1 LAVSDQRKFRISLW
15 EINTTSGSTGG
26 WRGAQKAVVFDA
38 YNIGVEEYANDSGSA
53 YWTLINTHP
62 QIAEF
67 LPLKRHYEISRWS
80 GDRARWEFVA
90 AGILDD
96 YTSGEYETSFSG
108 LDYKSILN
116 QLFTPLV
123 DMTVQNNSPLNPNAT
138 SISQGSLS
146 ANTATNMINSAD
158 VSVSSLTL
166 TPSVSYEYYDVGTPV
181 VRARTNAVTVSWTAS
196 WNGTTTG
203 FPAGAIGIN
212 YYLYASPPALKD
224 SGDPPFGKTGLIAAI
239 SSQSLSATGVNRFK
253 FGTRSVTFLGTD
265 FYTFWNDSFYN
276 GKDIIDPDGTNVGP
290 PTSAIAELATDT
302 TVDYYGTVVA
312 APLRKGVS
320 YSFQVYGAV
329 VRTTPAATYRS
340 FPPSQTFSSDL
351 VTEVY
356 PQVTFGQENNNA
368 QSLIANI
375 YQQAVTSDSY
385 GRLRNTSFRTLTVIN
400 SGSTATTH
408 RNFSAGE
415 PVLDRIGNVADLE
428 MGAKTTGGKVVFGIS
443 KPINGNS
450 YTGGFTLNMNVSS
463 AASSAVH
470 LRYPENIKT
479 FNYAPGFA
487 RVRNDITIIPSTPY
501 LSGTGGQ
508 ISNGVSITGAQ
519 VVDSSTISVYGRI
532 PAVVQRSGLV
542 DSSAATNEANR
553 LLRTS
558 NPSNSKQ
565 VGLSVTVDA
574 IDLWNGWDVGDSIRV
589 TIKRGITDIDEAF
602 VISGVRWFGEGD
614 GHERVELE
622 LVQGTAFGA
631 QYAAPGGAPVATPSG
646 K

>member
-1 LAVSDQRKFRISLW
+1 MSEQKKFRVTLYAID
-15 EINTTSGSTGG
+15 TTSGSAGG

-38 YNIGVEEYANDSGSA
+38 TNIGVEEFANDTGSA

-67 LPLKRHYEISRWS
+67 VPLERHYEISRWS
-80 GDRARWEFVA
+80 SARSRWEFVA

-108 LDYKSILN
+108 LDYKAVLN

-123 DMTVQNNSPLNPNAT
+123 DMTVQNNSPLNPDLG
-138 SISQGSLS
+138 SIDPGTIGLTTT
-146 ANTATNMINSAD
+146 TARINSSEI
-158 VSVSSLTL
+158 SVSPLTV
-166 TPSVSYEYYDVGTPV
+166 TPYLNFEYVDTAGPA
-181 VRARTNAVTVSWTAS
+181 VRAQTEAVEVSWTAS
-196 WNGTTTG
+196 WTGTTTG
-203 FPAGAIGIN
+203 WPAGQIGIN
-212 YYLYASPPALKD
+212 YYLYVSPTAEKD
-224 SGDPPFGKTGLIAAI
+224 SGPPPLGSKGLIAQI
-239 SSQSLSATGVNRFK
+239 SSQSISATGVNRFK
-253 FGTRSVTFLGTD
+253 WASRSVVLVGAHFQ
-265 FYTFWNDSFYN
+265 TFWNNALYN
-276 GKDIIDPDGTNVGP
+276 SIDIIDPDGNNVGP
-290 PTSAIAELATDT
+290 PLGDPISSLATNL
-302 TVDYYGTVVA
+302 TVSYFGEFVA

-320 YSFQVYGAV
+320 YSFQVYAAV

-340 FPPSQTFSSDL
+340 YPPSQTLAADL
-351 VTEVY
+351 TPTY
-356 PQVTFGQENNNA
+356 PQVTLGQENNNA
-368 QSLIANI
+368 QSIIANI

-385 GRLRNTSFRTLTVIN
+385 GRLRNTAFRSLAVIN
-400 SGSTATTH
+400 SGSTATSH

-415 PVLDRIGNVADLE
+415 PVLERIATVADLE

-443 KPINGNS
+443 RPINGNS
-450 YTGGFTLNMNVSS
+450 YTGGFKIDMNVSS
-463 AASSAVH
+463 VSSSALH

-479 FNYAPGFA
+479 FNYAPGFS

-508 ISNGVSITGAQ
+508 ISEGVAITGAQ
-519 VVDSSTISVYGRI
+519 VIDSATVSVYGRI
-532 PAVVQRSGLV
+532 PAVVPKAGLI
-542 DSSAATNEANR
+542 DSSSATNEAKR

-558 NPSNSKQ
+558 NPANTKQ

-574 IDLWNGWDVGDSIRV
+574 VDLWNGWDVGDSIRV
-589 TIKRGITDIDEAF
+589 TIKRGLTNIDEAF

-631 QYAAPGGAPVATPSG
+631 QYAAPSGAPVATPSS